1 MNTSIWKTNNES
13 NYAGKLNNLLDLL
26 DKYKYGLLASL
37 SVFLIIFLY
46 LMWKSF
52 PRIDVYEA
60 FHDGSYVEVPK
71 EEIRLKADNI
81 LLPSDYTQNIK
92 NMARDENDDRER
104 TYDDYSINN
113 IDASVEQELRD
124 LERKMYE
131 EAGGEKTRDEIRSE
145 INERKLEASKEE
157 NKPNQSN
164 ANRGDKAFAGK
175 VMVDWVLQGRDPH
188 KKNNWFVRNPGYTC
202 GYGAIGLVTVMIKV
216 NQNGNVVSAT
226 YDETQSRSANSC
238 MIEQA
243 IKYAKM
249 SRFSFDSKKSQTGR
263 ISYTFVTQ

>member
-1 MNTSIWKTNNES
+1 
-13 NYAGKLNNLLDLL
+13 LNNLLELL

-60 FHDGSYVEVPK
+60 FHDGSYIEVPK

-92 NMARDENDDRER
+92 NMARDVNDERER
-104 TYDDYSINN
+104 TYESYSINN
-113 IDASVEQELRD
+113 VDAMVEEELRD
-124 LERKMYE
+124 LERQMYD
-131 EAGGEKTRDEIRSE
+131 EAGGDKTRAEIRSE
-145 INERKLEASKEE
+145 INERRLDASSQEE
-157 NKPNQSN
+157 NQPNQSN

-175 VMVDWVLQGRDPH
+175 VMVDWVLQGRDAH

-226 YDETQSRSANSC
+226 YDEIQSQSANSC

-243 IKYAKM
+243 VKYAKM
-249 SRFSFDSKKSQTGR
+249 SRFSFDNKKSQAGR
-263 ISYTFVTQ
+263 ITYTFVTQ